1 MTDPILINDRPMRLI
16 FQSNAPWTAGGY
28 GVTTALV
35 APRLRDRLGIDVA
48 ISATYGHYGGK
59 LNWRGIDVYA
69 PGNLPFGNDI
79 AAANAKQHK
88 ADLLLTHQDVW
99 TQLPDKI
106 TAGGTR
112 WASWQPLD
120 AEPIAPTII
129 ERLKDHCYQPIALSH
144 FGTRQ
149 ASLAGLPMPTVI
161 QGIDTNVFVP
171 GDRALARL
179 SLGWPADAFIVGMVA
194 RNSGYP
200 SRKAYP
206 QQIEA
211 FAQFA
216 KRHSDAMLYIHAA
229 GDETADPEATPIV
242 WQLERHGLM
251 DRVMWGHPYALNTG
265 YKTEDMVTR
274 YQAMD
279 MLLCVS
285 MSEGF
290 GIPLIEAQS
299 CFPAGTLVEAA
310 DVQRGIERRYTGEL
324 VIIETESTVIE
335 VTPEH
340 PFWTNRGWVK
350 AGELDCECRLL
361 YNGRYEKRHDNLYTG
376 RIGDI
381 VSALSDDA
389 AEGHSRHSRQEFVFA
404 GMAKASPGAAQ
415 AVFTATRT
423 QTSDEYTNRV
433 SIPGRADRR
442 RGNRFYPQVQQEME
456 AAHSDS
462 RMFYRAHGLAIG
474 DVYRAVDLHR
484 ASEDPRRPDASV
496 YVPYS
501 RDLLRSSVRSTAAIY
516 GHQTAADGVADRVL
530 PRSFGAEQNGSVEP
544 PSAGNG
550 RSHQTAQYQA
560 IRSISRRS
568 VTNLPVYNLT
578 TASSTYL
585 AGGYLVHNCGT
596 PVLTGAW
603 TAMQENCYAGWLVA
617 YEDSEPWPVSP
628 LECFWR
634 LPHIGAIAEQLES
647 AYNGLSVD
655 GRRAH
660 LADVARSMAVGNHDQ
675 DMLIDT
681 QWRPVL
687 EDIAR
692 RIEAEPYPWHVHRW
706 FGYGHADASG
716 AVIAACQ
723 ALRCT
728 AEVRLTADGEKTVYP
743 TGAPI
748 VIDGIELDI
757 EDDPAGGVARSIASE
772 ITHTYRL
779 QDLSFQPGDVVLDI
793 GAHVGVVSCYLAKKW
808 PHVTIYA
815 YEPIEAN
822 YRRLERNLRVN
833 GCTNV
838 HICNRAIT
846 ADGRELTMRGDAN
859 TNTGGYS
866 AFSGGPEVR
875 HVQSE
880 TLPPFVGNIALLKL
894 DCEGAEYEILQS
906 IEGQLSRIDT
916 LIMEVHE
923 NAALKAQFGSGARL
937 IADMERQIP
946 HVRASLI
953 AIPDTPMR
961 DVRVTAH
968 VQTQDIA
975 ALQPA

>member
-1 MTDPILINDRPMRLI
+1 MQPITINDRPMRLMWG
-16 FQSNAPWTAGGY
+16 SNAPWTPGGY

-59 LNWRGIDVYA
+59 LNWRGINVYA

-144 FGTRQ
+144 FGARQ
-149 ASLAGLPMPTVI
+149 ASLAGMPMPTVI
-161 QGIDTNVFVP
+161 QGVDTNTFVP
-171 GDRALARL
+171 GDRVVAR
-179 SLGWPADAFIVGMVA
+179 SALGWPADAFIVGMVA

-229 GDETADPEATPIV
+229 GDESADPEATPIV

-251 DRVMWGHPYALNTG
+251 DRVIWAHPYALNTG

-279 MLLCVS
+279 LLLCVS

-299 CFPAGTLVEAA
+299 C
-310 DVQRGIERRYTGEL
+310 
-324 VIIETESTVIE
+324 
-335 VTPEH
+335 
-340 PFWTNRGWVK
+340 
-350 AGELDCECRLL
+350 
-361 YNGRYEKRHDNLYTG
+361 
-376 RIGDI
+376 
-381 VSALSDDA
+381 
-389 AEGHSRHSRQEFVFA
+389 
-404 GMAKASPGAAQ
+404 
-415 AVFTATRT
+415 
-423 QTSDEYTNRV
+423 
-433 SIPGRADRR
+433 
-442 RGNRFYPQVQQEME
+442 
-456 AAHSDS
+456 
-462 RMFYRAHGLAIG
+462 
-474 DVYRAVDLHR
+474 
-484 ASEDPRRPDASV
+484 
-496 YVPYS
+496 
-501 RDLLRSSVRSTAAIY
+501 
-516 GHQTAADGVADRVL
+516 GV
-530 PRSFGAEQNGSVEP
+530 
-544 PSAGNG
+544 
-550 RSHQTAQYQA
+550 
-560 IRSISRRS
+560 
-568 VTNLPVYNLT
+568 
-578 TASSTYL
+578 
-585 AGGYLVHNCGT
+585 

-603 TAMQENCYAGWLVA
+603 TAMEENCYAGWLVA

-634 LPHIGAIAEQLES
+634 LPHVGAITEKLEH
-647 AYNGLSVD
+647 AY
-655 GRRAH
+655 GRLQGEDTRQMYGIK
-660 LADVARSMAVGNHDQ
+660 ARHNAVLNHDQ

-706 FGYGHADASG
+706 VGYGHSDASG

-723 ALRCT
+723 QAGCT
-728 AEVRLTADGEKTVYP
+728 AEVRLTSDGEKDVYE

-748 VIDGIELDI
+748 VIDGIALDI
-757 EDDPAGGVARSIASE
+757 VDDPTGGVARSIASE
-772 ITHTYRL
+772 IEHTYRL
-779 QDLSFQPGDVVLDI
+779 QDLTFQPGDVIIDI

-808 PHVTIYA
+808 PETRIYA
-815 YEPIEAN
+815 FEPVPAN
-822 YRRLERNLRVN
+822 YDRLERNLRVN
-833 GCTNV
+833 GCVNV
-838 HICNRAIT
+838 MPINAAVVDTWRQLRLC
-846 ADGRELTMRGDAN
+846 GDPN
-859 TNTGGYS
+859 VNTGSYS
-866 AFSGGPEVR
+866 AYSGGPW
-875 HVQSE
+875 SE
-880 TLPPFVGNIALLKL
+880 ATVDVTTDRLPDFLDRTSIGQIALLKL
-894 DCEGAEYEILQS
+894 DCEGGEYQILQS
-906 IEGQLSRIDT
+906 IADRLFTINT

-968 VQTQDIA
+968 AERQLT
-975 ALQPA
+975 PA

>member
-1 MTDPILINDRPMRLI
+1 MNPILINDRPMRLMWG
-16 FQSNAPWTAGGY
+16 SNAPWSAGGY
-28 GVTTALV
+28 GVTTALI

-48 ISATYGHYGGK
+48 ISATYGHYGAK
-59 LNWRGIDVYA
+59 LNWRGIDVFP
-69 PGNLPFGNDI
+69 PGNLPFSNDI
-79 AAANAKQHK
+79 HAAHAKQHA

-120 AEPIAPTII
+120 AEPVAPTII
-129 ERLKDHCYQPIALSH
+129 ERLKDYCYQPIALSH
-144 FGTRQ
+144 FGARE
-149 ASLAGLPMPTVI
+149 AALAGMPMPAVI

-171 GDRALARL
+171 GDRVAAR
-179 SLGWPADAFIVGMVA
+179 SALGWPADAFIVGMVA

-251 DRVMWGHPYALNTG
+251 DRVIWAHPYALNTG

-279 MLLCVS
+279 LLLCVS

-299 CFPAGTLVEAA
+299 C
-310 DVQRGIERRYTGEL
+310 
-324 VIIETESTVIE
+324 
-335 VTPEH
+335 
-340 PFWTNRGWVK
+340 
-350 AGELDCECRLL
+350 
-361 YNGRYEKRHDNLYTG
+361 
-376 RIGDI
+376 
-381 VSALSDDA
+381 
-389 AEGHSRHSRQEFVFA
+389 
-404 GMAKASPGAAQ
+404 
-415 AVFTATRT
+415 
-423 QTSDEYTNRV
+423 
-433 SIPGRADRR
+433 
-442 RGNRFYPQVQQEME
+442 
-456 AAHSDS
+456 
-462 RMFYRAHGLAIG
+462 
-474 DVYRAVDLHR
+474 
-484 ASEDPRRPDASV
+484 
-496 YVPYS
+496 
-501 RDLLRSSVRSTAAIY
+501 
-516 GHQTAADGVADRVL
+516 
-530 PRSFGAEQNGSVEP
+530 
-544 PSAGNG
+544 
-550 RSHQTAQYQA
+550 
-560 IRSISRRS
+560 
-568 VTNLPVYNLT
+568 
-578 TASSTYL
+578 
-585 AGGYLVHNCGT
+585 GT

-603 TAMQENCYAGWLVA
+603 TAMEENCYAGWLVA

-634 LPHIGAIAEQLES
+634 LPHIGAIAAQLES

-660 LADVARSMAVGNHDQ
+660 LAALARSMAVGNHDQ

-723 ALRCT
+723 QAGCT
-728 AEVRLTADGEKTVYP
+728 AEVRLTPDGEKDVYE

-748 VIDGIELDI
+748 VIDTIALNI
-757 EDDPAGGVARSIASE
+757 IDDPTGGVARSIASE
-772 ITHTYRL
+772 IEHTYRL
-779 QDLSFQPGDVVLDI
+779 QDLNFQPGDVILDI

-838 HICNRAIT
+838 HALNYAVT
-846 ADGRELTMRGDAN
+846 ADGRELTMHGDS
-859 TNTGGYS
+859 TSNTGGYS
-866 AFSGGPEVR
+866 AFSGGTEIQQARSMTAQDVLADR
-875 HVQSE
+875 S
-880 TLPPFVGNIALLKL
+880 LALLKL

-906 IEGQLSRIDT
+906 IVDRLFTIDT

-968 VQTQDIA
+968 AERQ
-975 ALQPA
+975 LQIV